1 MAADLL
7 PVWHVALAES
17 LLLIALI
24 VATNGIDDLAVDLL
38 WLVMPA
44 AARAGRP
51 PIGQANGRQPVFA
64 IFIPAWDESAVIGAM
79 LRRLLAGLD
88 WPDVRVYVGLY
99 PNDPAGIAAVL
110 AINDPRLQPVIGTR
124 PGPTTKAD
132 CLNGLWRA
140 MLLDEAACGRLV
152 DGVVLHDAED
162 AVHPDELR
170 VFSRHLAGKAMV
182 QLPVLPLPDAA
193 SPLISGHYMDEFA
206 ESHAKDLLVRQWLG
220 AGLPSAGVGVA
231 FCRQMLGRVAAARGG
246 ETFDADSLTEDYELG
261 QRLHALGGRGVLV
274 WQWAAGRPV
283 ATAEHFPAD
292 FASAVRQKSR
302 WLVGISLAG
311 WDRLGWQGG
320 PMQRWMLLRDR
331 KAPLM
336 ALVTVA
342 AYALALAL
350 ALATLLRML
359 WPAAARLPVVAQG
372 PLLWLLWI
380 NWLLLVWRL
389 VLRVC
394 FTWRLHGP
402 IEALLAMPR
411 AAVGNFINAAAAVHA
426 VQRYRAALRAG
437 RPPIWDKTRHRF
449 PDAAIGAAIGGAG
462 AVRVD

>member
-1 MAADLL
+1 MIAADLL
-7 PVWHVALAES
+7 PVWHVALAEA
-17 LLLIALI
+17 LLLAALI
-24 VATNGIDDLAVDLL
+24 TAINGVDDLVVDML
-38 WLVMPA
+38 WRVMPA

-51 PIGQANGRQPVFA
+51 PPDQTVDRQPVFA
-64 IFIPAWDESAVIGAM
+64 IFIPAWDEADVIGAM

-88 WPDVRVYVGLY
+88 WPDVRIYVGLY
-99 PNDPAGIAAVL
+99 PNDPAGIAAVQAL
-110 AINDPRLQPVIGTR
+110 SDPRLQPVIGPR

-132 CLNGLWRA
+132 CLNSLWRA
-140 MLLDEAACGRLV
+140 MLADEAARGRLV
-152 DGVVLHDAED
+152 DAIVLHDAED
-162 AVHPDELR
+162 VVHPGELR
-170 VFSRHLAGKAMV
+170 VFAAHIAGRAMV

-206 ESHAKDLLVRQWLG
+206 QSHGKDLLVRQWLG

-231 FCRQMLGRVAAARGG
+231 FCRRMLGQVAAMRGDQP
-246 ETFDADSLTEDYELG
+246 FDADSLTEDYELG

-274 WQWAAGRPV
+274 WQWEGGQPV

-302 WLVGISLAG
+302 WLIGISLAG

-320 PMQRWMLLRDR
+320 LVQRWMLLRDR

-342 AYALALAL
+342 AYVLALL
-350 ALATLLRML
+350 LGLDTLLRML
-359 WPAAARLPVVAQG
+359 WPAAARLPAAAQG

-389 VLRVC
+389 LLRVC

-402 IEALLAMPR
+402 VEALLAMPR
-411 AAVGNFINAAAAVHA
+411 AAVGNLINAAAAVHA
-426 VQRYRAALRAG
+426 VRRYRSALRAG
-437 RPPIWDKTRHRF
+437 RTPLWDKTQHRF
-449 PDAAIGAAIGGAG
+449 PGEA
-462 AVRVD
+462 